1 MSVDTEMIMAR
12 LDELTSLIRGRVT
25 SPWLTM
31 AEAATFA
38 RCSKRKIEQLC
49 ALRHLPDFPLDPSL
63 DRSPR
68 LIHRKHLTA
77 FLLTGKNAKTQRL
90 SSEERKLVD
99 ELL

>member
-1 MSVDTEMIMAR
+1 MSSENELILAR
-12 LDELTSLIRGRVT
+12 LDELMTLIQGLTT
-25 SPWLTM
+25 SPWFTRD
-31 AEAATFA
+31 EAATFA

-49 ALRHLPDFPLDPSL
+49 ALKYLPDFPLDPSL

-77 FLLTGKNAKTQRL
+77 FLLTGKNVQTQRL

-99 ELL
+99 ALL